1 MSLDRLVQK
10 TIRSRT
16 NQVVDIFL
24 PPEYETDLDEWRKHF
39 AAFNEGARPARL
51 AYALQQYIR
60 EKNPSKT
67 DFSQCIKAGKIVED
81 DGAFTCECEFE
92 NDKAGLTALYLST
105 LAGISLI
112 PILGDKVGLEPGI
125 AYVVLSYVPE

>member
-16 NQVVDIFL
+16 TQVVDIFL
-24 PPEYETDLDEWRKHF
+24 PPEYETTIDEWRKHF
-39 AAFNEGARPARL
+39 AAFNEGRRPARL

-60 EKNPSKT
+60 EKNPDKT
-67 DFSQCIKAGKIVED
+67 DFSQAIKAGNIVED
-81 DGAFTCECEFE
+81 DGAFTCECTFE
-92 NDKAGLTALYLST
+92 DDKAGLTALYMST
-105 LAGISLI
+105 LSGISLI
-112 PILGDKVGLEPGI
+112 PILGDKIGLEPGI